1 MVKKEKDSPGNSCTK
16 TFILPLTIRENTFE
30 EYVMKIQILYWPTT
44 RERLEVEVRKY
55 EL

>member
-30 EYVMKIQILYWPTT
+30 EYVMIYWPRT